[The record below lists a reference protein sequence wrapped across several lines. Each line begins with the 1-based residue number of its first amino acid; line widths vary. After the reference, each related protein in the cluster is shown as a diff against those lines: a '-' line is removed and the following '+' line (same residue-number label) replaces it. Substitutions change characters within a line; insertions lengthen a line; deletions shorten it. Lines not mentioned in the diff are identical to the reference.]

1 MKKLFFLV
9 FIFLSIK
16 SLSQTYR
23 VNFQMAQTGCSG
35 ACFLNQSLVSIVLL
49 DVNDNVIPYTGNITN
64 LGNNINIG
72 SFETSIKPYKITQK
86 SICNFGRADGQY
98 HEDNASCPKSTYNL
112 TYEIIFDGI
121 NNCDYKTSP
130 FPQNSSILNYHLR
143 ANLQTI
149 EINNTSCVSAQLSC
163 SGNIQ
168 RWEVKKYG
176 SDIYEIIPNS
186 NINTLNKSYNEIY
199 SDNSGINQ
207 TTYFRAKFTGTEI
220 YTYHPFVFIPCPPI
234 LNSTSDKNYTSCSDR
249 KDGEVTFTF
258 NRPLYDNETY
268 LFTRNPVGAPTAIT
282 SAYSS
287 NITEIEKLSP
297 LEYKW
302 KNIAPGIYNFKYQ
315 TIIGTN
321 NPSPSSDVSGQDFT
335 ITPKPELT
343 FAAPPTQPLCSTDK
357 GSITITAQ
365 GGTSPYFYIL
375 DNEKEIIN
383 SESVPKKHQFISPFK
398 LTELSAGDH
407 NIKVVDTNGCIEIKK

>member
-23 VNFQMAQTGCSG
+23 VNFQLAKLSCAQ
-35 ACFLNQSLVSIVLL
+35 ACLASSQIGKVVIYDIN
-49 DVNDNVIPYTGNITN
+49 NNVIIETNSFTN
-64 LGNNINIG
+64 LGNGIFIG
-72 SFETSIKPYKITQK
+72 DFETTVRPFKIIHQSLCKYIKGDSWNCETKTVYV
-86 SICNFGRADGQY
+86 D
-98 HEDNASCPKSTYNL
+98 
-112 TYEIIFDGI
+112 YEITFNDF
-121 NNCDYKTSP
+121 NECDYKVSV
-130 FPQNSSILNYHLR
+130 FPTNISDPLYHLK

-149 EINNTSCVSAQLSC
+149 PLNNNGCGNVNLSC

-186 NINTLNKSYNEIY
+186 NINTLNKSYSEIY
-199 SDNSGINQ
+199 SDNSGMNQ

-220 YTYHPFVFIPCPPI
+220 YTYHPFVFIPCPPT
-234 LNSTSDKNYTSCSDR
+234 LNSTSDKNYTSCSNR
-249 KDGEVTFTF
+249 NDGEVTFTF
-258 NRPLYDNETY
+258 DRPLFDDERY

-282 SAYSS
+282 SAYSD
-287 NITEIEKLSP
+287 NTNKIEKLSP

-302 KNIAPGIYNFKYQ
+302 KNIAPGVYNFKYQ
-315 TIIGTN
+315 TLFNNN
-321 NPSPSSDVSGQDFT
+321 NPSSDISGQDFT

-357 GSITITAQ
+357 GSITITAE
-365 GGTSPYFYIL
+365 GGTPPYFYIL